1 MTRCA
6 LLAGLALTGLVFAGC
21 EGTGA
26 GSGSAAG
33 PASATGEGVVAV
45 AASKAAFVRGGAEH
59 RGVNF
64 GNEEPLKMKGARG
77 EHVRRIIYMGFELPV
92 DVSAI
97 RGAQLRF
104 NVLSGGKNPS
114 ITHLEYTDTNWEES
128 GITWDIRRHHPRKV
142 PAPRAL
148 RAVLSNWTGHRSGNV
163 DCQGSRQQGG
173 NAEQQG
179 AQPRRKADG
188 AREGSES

>member
-1 MTRCA
+1 MKKRTPFSLMTRCA

-77 EHVRRIIYMGFELPV
+77 
-92 DVSAI
+92 
-97 RGAQLRF
+97 
-104 NVLSGGKNPS
+104 
-114 ITHLEYTDTNWEES
+114 
-128 GITWDIRRHHPRKV
+128 
-142 PAPRAL
+142 
-148 RAVLSNWTGHRSGNV
+148 
-163 DCQGSRQQGG
+163 
-173 NAEQQG
+173 
-179 AQPRRKADG
+179 G
-188 AREGSES
+188 ARQAHHLHGL